1 MSASTTTTSAAREIN
16 RLHDEI
22 VRRTTESKNALIGA
36 LEMSWRAGQ
45 LLLAEKE
52 RVRRTMGGAWL
63 LWLEQCFHG
72 TPRTA
77 QKYMRLAQTVDD
89 VSTLRG
95 MSLRQTYF
103 RLGIATEPKSRA
115 ECVQAHQLPPYIRL
129 ANKLLVAL
137 RPCVKAVPTMPEQG
151 EAFRRDLRPLYDQLR
166 RIFEKGSPSNAP
178 ENLSRTVFSDK
189 EEA

>member
-115 ECVQAHQLPPYIRL
+115 ECVQAQPLPPYIRL
-129 ANKLLVAL
+129 ANKLFVAL
-137 RPCVKAVPTMPEQG
+137 RPCIKGLPTMPEQG

-166 RIFEKGSPSNAP
+166 RIFEKGSPSNSP

>member
-1 MSASTTTTSAAREIN
+1 MCIR
-16 RLHDEI
+16 D
-22 VRRTTESKNALIGA
+22 RRITESKNALIGA

-115 ECVQAHQLPPYIRL
+115 ECC
-129 ANKLLVAL
+129 LLYTS
-137 RPCVKAVPTMPEQG
+137 RCV
-151 EAFRRDLRPLYDQLR
+151 
-166 RIFEKGSPSNAP
+166 
-178 ENLSRTVFSDK
+178 
-189 EEA
+189 